1 MQHRVLA
8 CRAPPLS
15 LTRSRTVSSPG
26 NIDRQTFVFTAHM
39 HEGVHVQKK
48 HATEQPVCAMES
60 SMQHNMLMVSR
71 LHEPCN
77 WCATVF

>member
-8 CRAPPLS
+8 CRALTLS

-48 HATEQPVCAMES
+48 ACNGTAGLCDGIEHAT
-60 SMQHNMLMVSR
+60 
-71 LHEPCN
+71 
-77 WCATVF
+77 